1 MPIKKPILPYRKDG
15 HFAVLPPYFAFSSRK
30 KPHEVRGLLRNNG
43 RTRRSLMI
51 RGIFGAK
58 LQGHLQ
64 RLLLRLFSAC
74 RGSLW
79 HSVAAYSPFHC
90 SCSNKFHSTIFPS
103 FLSMDTSEREGKIPR
118 CRFCMI
124 SYCFSGIF
132 VTSCQIAFCVQRG
145 LPYFRFSGF
154 RHSSSGRI
162 NLPSLRIS
170 TSSNQISPPP
180 YSGVII
186 STKSQW
192 IADLLPLGAS
202 S

>member
-1 MPIKKPILPYRKDG
+1 M
-15 HFAVLPPYFAFSSRK
+15 LPPYFVFPSRK

-103 FLSMDTSEREGKIPR
+103 FLSMDTVRRNLKISFSTEKAETLCFLCAFFER
-118 CRFCMI
+118 
-124 SYCFSGIF
+124 
-132 VTSCQIAFCVQRG
+132 RG
-145 LPYFRFSGF
+145 LFLSYEKCKLE
-154 RHSSSGRI
+154 
-162 NLPSLRIS
+162 NME
-170 TSSNQISPPP
+170 SNRSR
-180 YSGVII
+180 
-186 STKSQW
+186 K
-192 IADLLPLGAS
+192 
-202 S
+202 

>member
-1 MPIKKPILPYRKDG
+1 MPCYHLTS
-15 HFAVLPPYFAFSSRK
+15 FSPRGKNLMKSK
-30 KPHEVRGLLRNNG
+30 GLLRNNG

-103 FLSMDTSEREGKIPR
+103 FLSMDTVRRNLKISFSTEKAETLCFLCAFFER
-118 CRFCMI
+118 
-124 SYCFSGIF
+124 
-132 VTSCQIAFCVQRG
+132 RG
-145 LPYFRFSGF
+145 LFLSYEKCKLE
-154 RHSSSGRI
+154 
-162 NLPSLRIS
+162 NME
-170 TSSNQISPPP
+170 SNRSR
-180 YSGVII
+180 
-186 STKSQW
+186 K
-192 IADLLPLGAS
+192 
-202 S
+202 

>member
-1 MPIKKPILPYRKDG
+1 MPCYHLTS
-15 HFAVLPPYFAFSSRK
+15 FSPRGKNLMKSK
-30 KPHEVRGLLRNNG
+30 GLLRNNG

-103 FLSMDTSEREGKIPR
+103 FLSMDTVRRNLKISFSTEKAETLCFLCAFFER
-118 CRFCMI
+118 
-124 SYCFSGIF
+124 
-132 VTSCQIAFCVQRG
+132 RG
-145 LPYFRFSGF
+145 LFLSYEKCKLE
-154 RHSSSGRI
+154 
-162 NLPSLRIS
+162 NMK
-170 TSSNQISPPP
+170 SNRSR
-180 YSGVII
+180 
-186 STKSQW
+186 K
-192 IADLLPLGAS
+192 
-202 S
+202 